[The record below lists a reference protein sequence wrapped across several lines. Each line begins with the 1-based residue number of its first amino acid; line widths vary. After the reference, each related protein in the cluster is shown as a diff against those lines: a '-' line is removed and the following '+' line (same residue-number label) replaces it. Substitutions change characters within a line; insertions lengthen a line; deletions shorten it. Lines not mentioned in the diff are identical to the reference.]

1 MTSKKERQLKNLSSQ
16 NLTYGEI
23 EFISVA
29 EIFEFIREEYGVF
42 SKPGGVFVDLGSGI
56 GKGLVAGAL
65 MHEFEEWV
73 GVEVLDDLYQK

>member
-16 NLTYGEI
+16 NLTYGEV